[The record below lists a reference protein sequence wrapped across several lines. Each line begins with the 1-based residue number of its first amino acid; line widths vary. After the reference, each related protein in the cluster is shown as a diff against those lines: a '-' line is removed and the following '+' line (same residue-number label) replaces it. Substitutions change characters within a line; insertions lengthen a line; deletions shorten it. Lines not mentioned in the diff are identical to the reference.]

1 MMDDELTLSERVDAL
16 ENRVFKRKRALDRL
30 TSAIGYTLAVFFL
43 LTLITCFTGLGFV
56 ILQILW
62 LVASR

>member
-1 MMDDELTLSERVDAL
+1 MSDKLTLNERVYAL
-16 ENRVFKRKRALDRL
+16 ESKVFKRKRVLDRL
-30 TSAIGYTLAVFFL
+30 TSAIGYTLAILFL
-43 LTLITCFTGLGFV
+43 LTLISCFTGLGFI

>member
-1 MMDDELTLSERVDAL
+1 MNNKQTLSERVDAL
-16 ENRVFKRKRALDRL
+16 ESKVFKRKRVLDRL
-30 TSAIGYTLAVFFL
+30 TSAIGYTLAILFL
-43 LTLITCFTGLGFV
+43 LTLISCFTGLGFV

>member
-1 MMDDELTLSERVDAL
+1 MNDKQTLSERVAVL
-16 ENRVFKRKRALDRL
+16 ENKVFKRKRALDKL
-30 TSAIGYTLAVFFL
+30 TSAIGYVLAILFL
-43 LTLITCFTGLGFV
+43 LALISCFTGLGFV

>member
-1 MMDDELTLSERVDAL
+1 MNNELTLSERVDAL

-30 TSAIGYTLAVFFL
+30 TSAVGYALAILFL
-43 LTLITCFTGLGFV
+43 LTLISCFTGLGFI
-56 ILQILW
+56 ILRVLW

>member
-1 MMDDELTLSERVDAL
+1 MNNKLTLSERVDAL

-30 TSAIGYTLAVFFL
+30 TSVIGYVLAVSFL
-43 LTLITCFTGLGFV
+43 LVLISCFTGLGFV

-62 LVASR
+62 LVASN

>member
-1 MMDDELTLSERVDAL
+1 MNDKLTLSERVDVL
-16 ENRVFKRKRALDRL
+16 ENKVFKRKRVLDRL
-30 TSAIGYTLAVFFL
+30 TSVIGYVLAILFL
-43 LTLITCFTGLGFV
+43 LTLISCFTGLGFV